1 MGVRKGRKQRQHTS
15 RGERHS
21 RVVHGQE
28 SWKVQQKRGV
38 GKGRS
43 DKPSKC

>member
-1 MGVRKGRKQRQHTS
+1 MGIRKERKQRQRTPREERYS
-15 RGERHS
+15 RTAHRQKS
-21 RVVHGQE
+21 R
-28 SWKVQQKRGV
+28 KVQQKRGI